1 MRRGSEES
9 PRGEAAGEAWSKRVA
24 GELQGAARWAP
35 PGQGA
40 LEIERIKQY
49 PGLQQVQ
56 RAVVVNVPGKHF
68 PQLQAAEQKVDY
80 SGTRYGRRAE
90 FTF

>member
-1 MRRGSEES
+1 M
-9 PRGEAAGEAWSKRVA
+9 PPAA
-24 GELQGAARWAP
+24 AP

-56 RAVVVNVPGKHF
+56 RAVVVNVPGKYF

-80 SGTRYGRRAE
+80 SGTRYGRRVPGAPQVRSACE
-90 FTF
+90 GVGRRSGGTGGRCVCGAGA